1 MITLARTRMAGEVSS
16 HGDPERRRGEEL
28 VGEVDAV
35 IKGGDGGAVELH
47 KITTK
52 LLEVTAWL
60 EKEWGKLTTAWQS
73 AAEGERGGGPVETK
87 SIKANNGH
95 ASRYK

>member
-1 MITLARTRMAGEVSS
+1 MITLARTRTPGEVSS

-28 VGEVDAV
+28 VG
-35 IKGGDGGAVELH
+35 DGGAVEFH

-60 EKEWGKLTTAWQS
+60 EKERGELTTARRS
-73 AAEGERGGGPVETK
+73 VTEGERGGGPLETK
-87 SIKANNGH
+87 SRKANNGC